1 MSRRPTGV
9 QLKDLTT
16 FLALDAKQISTP
28 ARIESQCEDT
38 YLHARQ
44 ALLADIDAGGRKEYV
59 HVIITR
65 VPHRL

>member
-1 MSRRPTGV
+1 MSRWPTGV

-16 FLALDAKQISTP
+16 FLTLDAKKISTP
-28 ARIESQCEDT
+28 TQIEYKCGDT
-38 YLHARQ
+38 YLHTIQ

-59 HVIITR
+59 HMIITR

>member
-16 FLALDAKQISTP
+16 FLTLDAKKISTP
-28 ARIESQCEDT
+28 TQIEYKCRDT
-38 YLHARQ
+38 YLHTIQ
-44 ALLADIDAGGRKEYV
+44 ALLANIDAGGRNEYV

-65 VPHRL
+65 VPHHL